1 MKKKIVIDI
10 PVSSDRCISKAMQM
24 AVTICGV
31 TSVNVDKGKGHLIV
45 IGEGVDSFALMK
57 CIKRRFRCANI
68 VSVEEVKPPNPE
80 EEAKKKKEAEEKKKK
95 EEEAKKKK
103 ECKEEKEKCCKSCCD
118 CCPPCCPPSCPPY
131 CPPNPPCVQYYPVCQ
146 PVYDNYNPSCS
157 IF

>member
-10 PVSSDRCISKAMQM
+10 PVSSDRCISKAMKI

-45 IGEGVDSFALMK
+45 IGEGVDSFELMR

-68 VSVEEVKPPNPE
+68 VSVEDVKPPNDEEEKKKKEAEAKKKKE
-80 EEAKKKKEAEEKKKK
+80 EEAKKKKEAEEKEK
-95 EEEAKKKK
+95 
-103 ECKEEKEKCCKSCCD
+103 EKEKCCKSCCD
-118 CCPPCCPPSCPPY
+118 CCPPYCPPY

-146 PVYDNYNPSCS
+146 PVYDNYDPSCS